1 LIVRRVLAVGLIGSV
16 GLLSGSAWA
25 AAPAT
30 IVVTGLPAPRALATL
45 PGSTAV
51 LATAEIDR
59 IGAHHPAEALG
70 RLPGVLIH
78 RGSGMEHLTAIR
90 SPVLTGGAGAGSFLF
105 LEDGIALRAAGF
117 ANVNELF
124 DAHTELARAI
134 EVVRGP
140 GGALY
145 GSNAEHGLINILSR
159 GPGDAPFTQVS
170 AGSFGRAA
178 ARTFLAHGSEGHG
191 DSLALTLNHEGGYRA
206 ASGLDQQKATLRHEW
221 SAGALRQR
229 VTLSVMN
236 LNQETAGYVVGP
248 GAYKLTALAR
258 GNLNPE
264 AYRDARN
271 GRLVYLIERDRGGG
285 GTDSLTLYARATD
298 MEFLQHFN
306 PSRAL
311 EKNWDWSFGLR
322 ARRTLELHAGHEIA
336 FGLDGEY
343 TVGALKEIQSLA
355 SFGTFPTGVHYDYVI
370 EAAVL
375 APYIHTEWKLGERT
389 QLSAGARYEITRY
402 DYDTHTPQGTI
413 GRFKRPAD
421 RIDTYGAFTPNVA
434 LSYVVAPDWFAY
446 ARAARG
452 ARAPQTSDAYRLQN
466 LQTVG
471 GIDIETLDALE
482 AGLRGRVG
490 GAQLELAVYAMEKRS
505 FFFRDADGFNVTD
518 GRTSHRGVEL
528 SLNMPLGETLSFA
541 GSASTA
547 RHTYRF
553 DRPVSATATEA
564 ITSGADIDT
573 APRLLGDAALLWQPS
588 ASFEAEIAWNH
599 VGRYFTDAANAHTY
613 PGHQVFDLRVAW
625 KPALGLEVKIAVRN
639 LANTNYAERA
649 DYAFGQERYFPGETR
664 GLELAL
670 RAML

>member
-1 LIVRRVLAVGLIGSV
+1 
-16 GLLSGSAWA
+16 
-25 AAPAT
+25 
-30 IVVTGLPAPRALATL
+30 
-45 PGSTAV
+45 
-51 LATAEIDR
+51 
-59 IGAHHPAEALG
+59 
-70 RLPGVLIH
+70 
-78 RGSGMEHLTAIR
+78 MEHLTAIR

-105 LEDGIALRAAGF
+105 LEDGIGLRAAGF

-124 DAHTELARAI
+124 DAHSELARTI

-159 GPGDAPFTQVS
+159 GPGDAPFTEVS
-170 AGSFGRAA
+170 AGSFERAA
-178 ARTFLAHGSEGHG
+178 VRTFLARGTVGSG
-191 DSLALTLNHEGGYRA
+191 DSLALTLNHGSGYRA
-206 ASGLDQQKATLRHEW
+206 ASGFDQQKATLRHEW

-229 VTLSVMN
+229 VTLSGMN
-236 LNQETAGYVVGP
+236 LNQETAGFVVGP
-248 GAYKLTALAR
+248 HAYKSTALAR

-264 AYRDARN
+264 AYRDARDA
-271 GRLVYLIERDRGGG
+271 RLVYLIERDGDKG

-306 PSRAL
+306 PSQAL
-311 EKNWDWSFGLR
+311 EKNWDWSIGLR
-322 ARRTLELHAGHEIA
+322 ARRTLELRQGHQIA
-336 FGLDGEY
+336 FGLDAEY

-355 SFGTFPTGVHYDYVI
+355 SFGTFPAGVHYDYVI

-375 APYIHTEWKLGERT
+375 APYVHTEWKLGGRT
-389 QLSAGARYEITRY
+389 SLTAGARYEVTRY
-402 DYDTHTPQGTI
+402 DYDTHTPANVI
-413 GRFKRPAD
+413 GRFRRAAD
-421 RIDTYGAFTPNVA
+421 RLDTYGAFTPNVA
-434 LSYVVAPDWFAY
+434 LSYIIAPDWFTY

-482 AGLRGRVG
+482 AGLRGRIG
-490 GAQLELAVYAMEKRS
+490 GARVEFAVYAMEKRN

-518 GRTSHRGVEL
+518 GRTRHRGVEAG
-528 SLNMPLGETLSFA
+528 LNMPLGETLSFGA
-541 GSASTA
+541 SASYA

-553 DRPVSATATEA
+553 DRPVSVTATES
-564 ITSGADIDT
+564 ISSGANVDT
-573 APRLLGDAALLWQPS
+573 APRILGDAALLWAP
-588 ASFEAEIAWNH
+588 ADWFEAELSWNH

-613 PGHQVFDLRVAW
+613 PGHQVFDLRLGW
-625 KPALGLEVKIAVRN
+625 KPAPGLEVKFAVRN

-664 GLELAL
+664 GFELAL
-670 RAML
+670 RATL